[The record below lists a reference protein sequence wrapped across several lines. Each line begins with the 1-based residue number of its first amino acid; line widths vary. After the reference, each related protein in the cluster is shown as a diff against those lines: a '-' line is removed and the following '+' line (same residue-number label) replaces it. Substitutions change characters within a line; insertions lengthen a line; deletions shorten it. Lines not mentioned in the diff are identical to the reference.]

1 MASARLCWAAGQD
14 QLLCDVLQMRIQCCS
29 GSGALH
35 MLKTRRELG
44 LLLLHALLPLQL
56 LTQDF
61 RLSHSLVVGGVRGR
75 REMRGAQAHVEHAVY
90 AGP

>member
-1 MASARLCWAAGQD
+1 
-14 QLLCDVLQMRIQCCS
+14 MRIQCCS

-61 RLSHSLVVGGVRGR
+61 RLSHGLLVGGVRGG
-75 REMRGAQAHVEHAVY
+75 REMRGTQAHVEDAAY